1 MHQEAHCYKCRTQLG
16 QAEGSSTF
24 KALLIACQATRDTL
38 VFTAKCPNCG
48 TVNHVKTK
56 Y

>member
-16 QAEGSSTF
+16 QAEGSSTS
-24 KALLIACQATRDTL
+24 KALPIACQATRDTL
-38 VFTAKCPNCG
+38 VFTVACPKCG
-48 TVNHVKTK
+48 AVNHVKIK